1 MAKKISK
8 SLSAAVSAEIKSKF
22 DLNKFKSSKGLD
34 KNVKFKEQQWI
45 PLSPAFQAIAGVP
58 GIPMGHISLLRGHSD
73 TGKTTA
79 LLEAAV
85 SAQNMGQ
92 LPVFIITE
100 MKWNWEHAAQM
111 GLKVKLIKDDEG
123 NVIEAEHSEVELLKM
138 NRDIFIY
145 LTGISHN
152 EMNMLDVDSVNAA
165 VATFSQTLEEYKPKG
180 IDKFEFEGE
189 EYLFPKEFLRRNTFG
204 DYIES
209 THLESTIEIMK
220 HGRFDVLPEQ
230 MAILCRRA
238 DEEYDDDTIP
248 AKTEKFKE
256 LTMDFVWEFSFFL
269 TMQSVKLTRTFQ
281 MFLGKTEEEVE
292 EAKIEFLQLDSTTS
306 S

>member
-1 MAKKISK
+1 M
-8 SLSAAVSAEIKSKF
+8 VEIKIQEKSYDIPTEWK
-22 DLNKFKSSKGLD
+22 DITLRYWCGLYSIINQYNK
-34 KNVKFKEQQWI
+34 
-45 PLSPAFQAIAGVP
+45 
-58 GIPMGHISLLRGHSD
+58 R
-73 TGKTTA
+73 
-79 LLEAAV
+79 
-85 SAQNMGQ
+85 
-92 LPVFIITE
+92 
-100 MKWNWEHAAQM
+100 
-111 GLKVKLIKDDEG
+111 DDEG

-145 LTGISHN
+145 LTGVSHN
-152 EMNMLDVDSVNAA
+152 EMNMLDVDSVNNA
-165 VATFSQTLEEYKPKG
+165 VAIFSQTLEEYKPKG
-180 IDKFEFEGE
+180 IDKFEFEDE

-230 MAILCRRA
+230 MAILCRRV
-238 DEEYDDDTIP
+238 DEEYDDDAIP

>member
-1 MAKKISK
+1 M
-8 SLSAAVSAEIKSKF
+8 VEIKIQEKSYDIPTEWK
-22 DLNKFKSSKGLD
+22 DITLRYWCGLYSIINQYNK
-34 KNVKFKEQQWI
+34 
-45 PLSPAFQAIAGVP
+45 
-58 GIPMGHISLLRGHSD
+58 R
-73 TGKTTA
+73 
-79 LLEAAV
+79 
-85 SAQNMGQ
+85 
-92 LPVFIITE
+92 
-100 MKWNWEHAAQM
+100 
-111 GLKVKLIKDDEG
+111 DDEG

-145 LTGISHN
+145 LTGVSHN
-152 EMNMLDVDSVNAA
+152 EMNMLDVDSLNNA

-180 IDKFEFEGE
+180 IDKFELEGE

-230 MAILCRRA
+230 MAILCRRVG
-238 DEEYDDDTIP
+238 EEYDDDAIP

-292 EAKIEFLQLDSTTS
+292 AAKIEFLQLDSTTNS
-306 S
+306 

>member
-1 MAKKISK
+1 M
-8 SLSAAVSAEIKSKF
+8 VEIKIQDKSYDIPTEWK
-22 DLNKFKSSKGLD
+22 DITLRYWCGLYSIINQYNK
-34 KNVKFKEQQWI
+34 
-45 PLSPAFQAIAGVP
+45 
-58 GIPMGHISLLRGHSD
+58 R
-73 TGKTTA
+73 
-79 LLEAAV
+79 
-85 SAQNMGQ
+85 
-92 LPVFIITE
+92 
-100 MKWNWEHAAQM
+100 
-111 GLKVKLIKDDEG
+111 DDEG

-145 LTGISHN
+145 LTGVSHS
-152 EMNMLDVDSVNAA
+152 EMNMLDVDSVNNA
-165 VATFSQTLEEYKPKG
+165 VAIFSQTLEEYKPKG

-230 MAILCRRA
+230 MAILCRRVG
-238 DEEYDDDTIP
+238 EEYDDDAIP